1 MIPDYFIFVPA
12 YNVAATL
19 AGVLGRIPPAV
30 MERAQVLV
38 IDDGSKDDTRGV
50 YETFVAKSAGVAGE
64 ASAADS
70 EVAGNAIAGTNCV
83 GNGVAGCNR
92 AASGLACAGSSL
104 AEDRA
109 ANNRAASGLACAD
122 HLQYMRFEFNRGYGA
137 VVKCGIS
144 EGLRSGAK
152 YIACLHG
159 DGQYPAEKL
168 DEFFA
173 HLETAGSS
181 PAGNPPENTAPENV
195 APEFDLRGQP
205 EDHAPAGNPPENTAP
220 ENVAPEFDPRCQPE
234 VGAPA
239 GNRPAFAA
247 GSSPAIA
254 LVQGSRHLV
263 PGAARAG
270 NMPLHKR
277 IGGAFLTALENIAFR
292 QKLTDRHSGFIVYN
306 AEFLKTLD
314 LAKLSPSF
322 DIDLEIISI
331 ADARGWRLAELPIP
345 TRYAGEKSNLNVVT
359 YGLRVLRQIA
369 RRICMR

>member
-109 ANNRAASGLACAD
+109 ANNRAVPGLAYADSACADSDCVAPGVKLAD

-173 HLETAGSS
+173 HLETAGNS
-181 PAGNPPENTAPENV
+181 
-195 APEFDLRGQP
+195 
-205 EDHAPAGNPPENTAP
+205 PAGNPPENTAP
-220 ENVAPEFDPRCQPE
+220 ENVAPEFDPRGQPE

-239 GNRPAFAA
+239 GN
-247 GSSPAIA
+247 SPAIA
-254 LVQGSRHLV
+254 LVQGSRRLT
-263 PGAARAG
+263 PGSAKAG

-359 YGLRVLRQIA
+359 YGLRVLRQIL
-369 RRICMR
+369 RRLFLR

>member
-83 GNGVAGCNR
+83 GNGVAGNSR
-92 AASGLACAGSSL
+92 AAPS
-104 AEDRA
+104 
-109 ANNRAASGLACAD
+109 LACAD
-122 HLQYMRFEFNRGYGA
+122 HLQYMRFERNLGYGA
-137 VVKCGIS
+137 VVKRGIS

-159 DGQYPAEKL
+159 DGQYPAEQL
-168 DEFFA
+168 GEFFA
-173 HLETAGSS
+173 HLETAG
-181 PAGNPPENTAPENV
+181 N
-195 APEFDLRGQP
+195 QP
-205 EDHAPAGNPPENTAP
+205 ELN
-220 ENVAPEFDPRCQPE
+220 APEFDPRGQPE

-239 GNRPAFAA
+239 GNRPASAA
-247 GSSPAIA
+247 DNSPAIA
-254 LVQGSRHLV
+254 LVQGSRRLV

-277 IGGAFLTALENIAFR
+277 IGGAILTALENIAFR

-306 AEFLKTLD
+306 AEFLKTLN

-359 YGLRVLRQIA
+359 YGLRVLRQIL
-369 RRICMR
+369 RRFCLR

>member
-38 IDDGSKDDTRGV
+38 IDDGSKDDTRRA
-50 YETFVAKSAGVAGE
+50 YETFVAKSAGIAGE
-64 ASAADS
+64 ARAAGS

-83 GNGVAGCNR
+83 GNGVAG
-92 AASGLACAGSSL
+92 S
-104 AEDRA
+104 
-109 ANNRAASGLACAD
+109 NRAASGLACAD

-137 VVKCGIS
+137 VVKCGIT

-159 DGQYPAEKL
+159 DGQYPAEQL
-168 DEFFA
+168 GEFFA
-173 HLETAGSS
+173 HLEI
-181 PAGNPPENTAPENV
+181 AGN
-195 APEFDLRGQP
+195 QP
-205 EDHAPAGNPPENTAP
+205 ELN
-220 ENVAPEFDPRCQPE
+220 APEFDPRGQPE
-234 VGAPA
+234 VSAPA
-239 GNRPAFAA
+239 GNRPASAA
-247 GSSPAIA
+247 GNSPAIA
-254 LVQGSRHLV
+254 LVQGSRRLV

-359 YGLRVLRQIA
+359 YGLRVLRQIL
-369 RRICMR
+369 RRFCLR

>member
-1 MIPDYFIFVPA
+1 MIPDYFIFIPA

-19 AGVLGRIPPAV
+19 VGVLGRIPPAV

-38 IDDGSKDDTRGV
+38 IDDGSKDDTRGA
-50 YETFVAKSAGVAGE
+50 YETFVAGE
-64 ASAADS
+64 A
-70 EVAGNAIAGTNCV
+70 GIAG
-83 GNGVAGCNR
+83 
-92 AASGLACAGSSL
+92 SDCAGSSL

-109 ANNRAASGLACAD
+109 GNNRAAPGLACAD
-122 HLQYMRFEFNRGYGA
+122 HLQYMRFERNLGYGA
-137 VVKCGIS
+137 VVKRGIS

-159 DGQYPAEKL
+159 DGQYPAEQL
-168 DEFFA
+168 GEFFA

-181 PAGNPPENTAPENV
+181 PAGNPPEIN
-195 APEFDLRGQP
+195 
-205 EDHAPAGNPPENTAP
+205 
-220 ENVAPEFDPRCQPE
+220 APEFDPRGQPE
-234 VGAPA
+234 VSAPA
-239 GNRPAFAA
+239 SNR
-247 GSSPAIA
+247 PAIA
-254 LVQGSRHLV
+254 LVQGSRCLV

-359 YGLRVLRQIA
+359 YGLRVLWQIL
-369 RRICMR
+369 RRMCLRKC

>member
-1 MIPDYFIFVPA
+1 MCHPERSKAKSKDLDYFIFIPA
-12 YNVAATL
+12 YNVSLTL
-19 AGVLGRIPPAV
+19 ADVLGRIPSAV
-30 MERAQVLV
+30 MERAEVLV
-38 IDDGSKDDTRGV
+38 IDDGSKDDTRGA
-50 YETFVAKSAGVAGE
+50 YETFVAKSAGIAGE
-64 ASAADS
+64 ARAAGS

-83 GNGVAGCNR
+83 GNGVAGSNC
-92 AASGLACAGSSL
+92 
-104 AEDRA
+104 
-109 ANNRAASGLACAD
+109 AASGLACAD

-159 DGQYPAEKL
+159 DGQYPAEQL
-168 DEFFA
+168 GEFFA
-173 HLETAGSS
+173 HLETAGNS
-181 PAGNPPENTAPENV
+181 
-195 APEFDLRGQP
+195 
-205 EDHAPAGNPPENTAP
+205 
-220 ENVAPEFDPRCQPE
+220 
-234 VGAPA
+234 PA
-239 GNRPAFAA
+239 GNRPASAA
-247 GSSPAIA
+247 GKQPAIA
-254 LVQGSRHLV
+254 LVQGSRHLT
-263 PGAARAG
+263 PGSAKAG

>member
-19 AGVLGRIPPAV
+19 AGVLGRIPLAV
-30 MERAQVLV
+30 MERATVLV

-50 YETFVAKSAGVAGE
+50 YETFVAKSAGIAGE

-83 GNGVAGCNR
+83 GNGVAGSNR
-92 AASGLACAGSSL
+92 AAPGLACADSDCSS
-104 AEDRA
+104 A
-109 ANNRAASGLACAD
+109 GLTCAD
-122 HLQYMRFEFNRGYGA
+122 HLQYMCFERNLGYGA
-137 VVKCGIS
+137 VVKRGIS

-159 DGQYPAEKL
+159 DGQYPAEQL
-168 DEFFA
+168 GEFFA
-173 HLETAGSS
+173 HLEGAGSS
-181 PAGNPPENTAPENV
+181 PAGNPPENA
-195 APEFDLRGQP
+195 AGKQP
-205 EDHAPAGNPPENTAP
+205 EKIS
-220 ENVAPEFDPRCQPE
+220 PEFDPRGQPE

-239 GNRPAFAA
+239 GN
-247 GSSPAIA
+247 SPAIA
-254 LVQGSRHLV
+254 LVQGSRCLV

-306 AEFLKTLD
+306 ASFLKTLD

-331 ADARGWRLAELPIP
+331 ADARGWRVAELPIP
-345 TRYAGEKSNLNVVT
+345 TRYVGEKSNLNVVT

>member
-50 YETFVAKSAGVAGE
+50 YETFVAGE
-64 ASAADS
+64 A
-70 EVAGNAIAGTNCV
+70 GIAG
-83 GNGVAGCNR
+83 
-92 AASGLACAGSSL
+92 SDCAGSSL

-109 ANNRAASGLACAD
+109 ANNRAVPGLACAD

-159 DGQYPAEKL
+159 DGQYPAEQL
-168 DEFFA
+168 GEFFA

-181 PAGNPPENTAPENV
+181 PAGNQPENTAPENV

-205 EDHAPAGNPPENTAP
+205 EDHAPAGNPPENTAGKQP
-220 ENVAPEFDPRCQPE
+220 EKISPEFDPRCQPE

-254 LVQGSRHLV
+254 LVQGSRRLV

-277 IGGAFLTALENIAFR
+277 IGGAFLTSLENIAFR

-359 YGLRVLRQIA
+359 YGLRVLCQTW
-369 RRICMR
+369 RRFCMR

>member
-1 MIPDYFIFVPA
+1 MTRDYFIFVPA
-12 YNVAATL
+12 YNVSQTL
-19 AGVLGRIPPAV
+19 ADVLGRIPPAV

-64 ASAADS
+64 ARAAGS

-83 GNGVAGCNR
+83 GNGVAGSNC
-92 AASGLACAGSSL
+92 AASGLT
-104 AEDRA
+104 
-109 ANNRAASGLACAD
+109 CAD

-159 DGQYPAEKL
+159 DGQYPAEQL
-168 DEFFA
+168 GEFFA
-173 HLETAGSS
+173 HLETAG
-181 PAGNPPENTAPENV
+181 N
-195 APEFDLRGQP
+195 QP
-205 EDHAPAGNPPENTAP
+205 ELN
-220 ENVAPEFDPRCQPE
+220 APEFDPRGQPE
-234 VGAPA
+234 VSAPA
-239 GNRPAFAA
+239 GNRPASAA
-247 GSSPAIA
+247 GNSPAIA
-254 LVQGSRHLV
+254 LVQGSRRLV

-345 TRYAGEKSNLNVVT
+345 THYAGEKSNLNVVT

>member
-38 IDDGSKDDTRGV
+38 IDDGSKDDTRGA
-50 YETFVAKSAGVAGE
+50 YETFVG
-64 ASAADS
+64 AAPNTK
-70 EVAGNAIAGTNCV
+70 NAA
-83 GNGVAGCNR
+83 
-92 AASGLACAGSSL
+92 
-104 AEDRA
+104 
-109 ANNRAASGLACAD
+109 
-122 HLQYMRFEFNRGYGA
+122 HLEYMRFEFNRGYGA

-159 DGQYPAEKL
+159 DGQYPAEQL
-168 DEFFA
+168 GEFFE
-173 HLETAGSS
+173 HLETADISS
-181 PAGNPPENTAPENV
+181 AGN
-195 APEFDLRGQP
+195 
-205 EDHAPAGNPPENTAP
+205 
-220 ENVAPEFDPRCQPE
+220 
-234 VGAPA
+234 
-239 GNRPAFAA
+239 
-247 GSSPAIA
+247 SPAIA
-254 LVQGSRHLV
+254 LVQGSRRLV

>member
-70 EVAGNAIAGTNCV
+70 DCAGNAIAGTNCV
-83 GNGVAGCNR
+83 GNGVAGC
-92 AASGLACAGSSL
+92 
-104 AEDRA
+104 
-109 ANNRAASGLACAD
+109 NRAASGLACAD

-159 DGQYPAEKL
+159 DGQYPAEQL
-168 DEFFA
+168 GEFFA
-173 HLETAGSS
+173 HLETAGNS
-181 PAGNPPENTAPENV
+181 PAGNPPENTAGKKPEKIS
-195 APEFDLRGQP
+195 
-205 EDHAPAGNPPENTAP
+205 
-220 ENVAPEFDPRCQPE
+220 PEFDPRCQPE

-254 LVQGSRHLV
+254 LVQGSRRLT
-263 PGAARAG
+263 PGSAKAG

>member
-19 AGVLGRIPPAV
+19 VGVLGRIPPAV

-38 IDDGSKDDTRGV
+38 IDDGSKDDTRGA
-50 YETFVAKSAGVAGE
+50 YETFVAGE
-64 ASAADS
+64 A
-70 EVAGNAIAGTNCV
+70 GIAG
-83 GNGVAGCNR
+83 
-92 AASGLACAGSSL
+92 SDCAGSSL

-109 ANNRAASGLACAD
+109 GNNRAAPGLACAD
-122 HLQYMRFEFNRGYGA
+122 HLQYMRFERNLGYGA
-137 VVKCGIS
+137 VVKRGIS

-159 DGQYPAEKL
+159 DGQYPAEQL
-168 DEFFA
+168 GEFFA

-181 PAGNPPENTAPENV
+181 PAGNPPEIN
-195 APEFDLRGQP
+195 
-205 EDHAPAGNPPENTAP
+205 
-220 ENVAPEFDPRCQPE
+220 APEFDPRGQPE
-234 VGAPA
+234 VSAPA
-239 GNRPAFAA
+239 SNR
-247 GSSPAIA
+247 PAIA
-254 LVQGSRHLV
+254 LVQGSRCLV

-359 YGLRVLRQIA
+359 YGLRVLWQIL
-369 RRICMR
+369 RRMCLRKC

>member
-12 YNVAATL
+12 YNVQATL

-38 IDDGSKDDTRGV
+38 IDDGSKDDTRGA

-64 ASAADS
+64 ARAADS
-70 EVAGNAIAGTNCV
+70 DCAAP
-83 GNGVAGCNR
+83 GVK
-92 AASGLACAGSSL
+92 LAT
-104 AEDRA
+104 
-109 ANNRAASGLACAD
+109 

-159 DGQYPAEKL
+159 DGQYPAEQL
-168 DEFFA
+168 GEFFA
-173 HLETAGSS
+173 HFETAGSS
-181 PAGNPPENTAPENV
+181 PAGN
-195 APEFDLRGQP
+195 QP
-205 EDHAPAGNPPENTAP
+205 EIN
-220 ENVAPEFDPRCQPE
+220 APEFDPRGQPE
-234 VGAPA
+234 VSAPA

-247 GSSPAIA
+247 GKQPAIA
-254 LVQGSRHLV
+254 LVQGSRRLV

-314 LAKLSPSF
+314 LTKLSPSF

-359 YGLRVLRQIA
+359 YGLRVLRQTW
-369 RRICMR
+369 RRFCLR